1 MSGYPSTFAS
11 SPSPPVVSERAWR
24 KCVRMVE
31 YARKNCALWDWR
43 PRRRV
48 CEGPPGR
55 RPPLT
60 SSTTVPSSPPAPPHP
75 RTPPHPPPPSPLAA
89 PRVHTLLKKINASGC
104 ALASDP
110 IVCEDAFG
118 GAPVAGAFDS
128 DKRAVVMNPAVPESF
143 LTQDEWTRAV
153 THELVHAFD
162 ACRVK
167 LEPQNCSHIACTE
180 VRAANLS
187 GDCDFGV
194 ELARLTPVR
203 LAAQGLSGH
212 QQACVRRRAELSL
225 SMHEQCRSGPAGG
238 PAVAAAAAAGEAVA
252 AARAA
257 TTAAETAEAAARRAA
272 ASAHV
277 SRTVAS
283 VFDACYADAA
293 PFANN

>member
-1 MSGYPSTFAS
+1 MSGYPSTF
-11 SPSPPVVSERAWR
+11 PSGPPPPVVSERAWR

-48 CEGPPGR
+48 CVCVCVGAWPTASPHLY
-55 RPPLT
+55 PLP
-60 SSTTVPSSPPAPPHP
+60 SPLLHPPSS
-75 RTPPHPPPPSPLAA
+75 LAA

-257 TTAAETAEAAARRAA
+257 TTAADAAEAAARRAA